1 METLVI
7 PAGEGRAFHLSEG
20 QGLRI
25 ITPKG
30 QQSADFFAFCAD
42 DISEWL
48 SPPPYLDAD
57 TRATPSGRRHFSK
70 SLPPAN
76 A

>member
-48 SPPPYLDAD
+48 SPPIPGCRH
-57 TRATPSGRRHFSK
+57 TRYTLGSATLF
-70 SLPPAN
+70 
-76 A
+76 

>member
-48 SPPPYLDAD
+48 SPPPIPGCRHARYPLGS
-57 TRATPSGRRHFSK
+57 ATLF
-70 SLPPAN
+70 
-76 A
+76 

>member
-7 PAGEGRAFHLSEG
+7 LAGEGRAFHLSEG

-30 QQSADFFAFCAD
+30 QQSADFFAYCAD

-48 SPPPYLDAD
+48 SPPA
-57 TRATPSGRRHFSK
+57 
-70 SLPPAN
+70 
-76 A
+76 

>member
-20 QGLRI
+20 QDLRI

-48 SPPPYLDAD
+48 SPPPIPGCRHARYTLGS
-57 TRATPSGRRHFSK
+57 ATLF
-70 SLPPAN
+70 
-76 A
+76 

>member
-48 SPPPYLDAD
+48 SPPHTWMPTHAL
-57 TRATPSGRRHFSK
+57 PSGRRHFSK
-70 SLPPAN
+70 SLPPAD